1 MPSPVLKL
9 ARATEPAWVE
19 AATANLELV
28 LLDHAHCEKKAA
40 GAALRLLFQYPQ
52 HGFLQRPIAELARE
66 ELLHFER
73 VLGLLEA
80 RKIDYRSLSPALYGA
95 RLQAEVRRE
104 EPRRAIDQLLVAGL
118 IEARSCERMKLLA
131 EAIAEPALSEFY
143 SGLLAAE
150 ARHHRLYVELAGQ
163 LAGPDGVAPRLEELA
178 AREATFFGDPAAPV
192 RFHS

>member
-1 MPSPVLKL
+1 MLKL
-9 ARATEPAWVE
+9 ARPTEPAWVE

-52 HGFLQRPIAELARE
+52 YGFLQRPIAELARE

-80 RKIDYRSLSPALYGA
+80 RGITHRSLSPAAYGA

-104 EPRRAIDQLLVAGL
+104 EPRRVMDQLLVAAL

-131 EAIAEPALSEFY
+131 EAIAEPELSKFY

-150 ARHHRLYVELAGQ
+150 ARHHRLYVELAEEV
-163 LAGPDGVAPRLEELA
+163 ADPAWVAPRLEELA
-178 AREATFFGDPAAPV
+178 AREATFFGDPNAPV